1 MNKRILIVGGG
12 PAGLMAGIALA
23 KEFDDLCIPSEKRPE
38 IILVEKM
45 QKCGR
50 KLRITGKGRGNLTNA
65 STLPEIIS
73 NIPSGGS
80 FLNSSLRAFTNDD
93 VVSFFEEVDVPIKVE
108 RGNRVFPV
116 SDNAEDLVTALTVSA
131 RQLGVSIRTAS
142 PVTGLL
148 WEKLPSPNS
157 NYPQEKTM
165 DTSKSRKKK
174 SAKLMPQKRMQG
186 VRLRSGEEILADI
199 VIVAT
204 GGLSYPATGSSG
216 DGYGWARSL
225 GHTIVATFPALVPL
239 ETEDDW
245 TAEAAGLSLKN
256 VRATLRIDGVDEGQE
271 FGELLFTHFGVSG
284 PIVLRLSRRASE
296 ALNVQAPPAFV
307 EILIDLKPALT
318 RDELS
323 VRLDRDIEKY
333 AGKVMKNAL
342 VDLLPMKLI
351 GPILDQSFID
361 GMQIANGLSR
371 ESRSRLVDTVK
382 SLSLVVTGTR
392 PYTEAIVTAGGVDT
406 DEIIPKTMASRL
418 ISGLYWAGE
427 VINIDG
433 YTGGYNL
440 QAAFSTGHAAGVA
453 AARAFV
459 ADLSE

>member
-1 MNKRILIVGGG
+1 M
-12 PAGLMAGIALA
+12 MAGIALA
-23 KEFDDLCIPSEKRPE
+23 EEFDDMGIPSEKRPE

-65 STLPEIIS
+65 ATLPEIIS
-73 NIPSGGS
+73 NIPGGGS

-93 VVSFFEEVDVPIKVE
+93 VISFFEEAGVPIKVE
-108 RGNRVFPV
+108 RGNRVFPA
-116 SDNAEDLVTALTVSA
+116 SDDAEDAVTALTVSA
-131 RQLGVSIRTAS
+131 RRLGVNIRTSS
-142 PVTGLL
+142 PVMGLL
-148 WEKLPSPNS
+148 WEKLTPPDSD
-157 NYPQEKTM
+157 YPQDTTM
-165 DTSKSRKKK
+165 EQNKRGKKK
-174 SAKLMPQKRMQG
+174 PAKIIPKKRIKG

-216 DGYGWARSL
+216 DGYDWARSL
-225 GHTIVATFPALVPL
+225 GHTIATTFPALVPL
-239 ETEDDW
+239 ETGDDW

-256 VRATLRIDGVDEGQE
+256 VRATLRIDGIDEGQE

-296 ALNVQAPPAFV
+296 ALNVQEPPAFV

-318 RDELS
+318 SNQLS
-323 VRLDRDIEKY
+323 VRLDRDIEKH

-342 VDLLPMKLI
+342 VDLLPTKLI
-351 GPILDQSFID
+351 APILDQSFID
-361 GMQIANGLSR
+361 EMQIANGLPR
-371 ESRSRLVDTVK
+371 ESRSRLVDAIK
-382 SLSLVVTGTR
+382 ALSLVVTGTR

-459 ADLSE
+459 ADSSE

>member
-1 MNKRILIVGGG
+1 MIVGGG

-23 KEFDDLCIPSEKRPE
+23 EEFDNLCIPPEKRPDM
-38 IILVEKM
+38 LLLEKM
-45 QKCGR
+45 PKCGR

-65 STLPEIIS
+65 SSLPEIIA
-73 NIPSGGS
+73 NIPGGGS

-93 VVSFFEEVDVPIKVE
+93 VVSFFEEADVPTKVE

-131 RQLGVSIRTAS
+131 RQRGVNIRTAS
-142 PVTGLL
+142 PVAGLL
-148 WEKLPSPNS
+148 WDTLAPSDAVHV
-157 NYPQEKTM
+157 QEAEIGKEQ
-165 DTSKSRKKK
+165 KGKKK
-174 SAKLMPQKRMQG
+174 SAKLTPQKRIRG
-186 VRLRSGEEILADI
+186 VRLRSGEELSADMI
-199 VIVAT
+199 IVAT

-225 GHTIVATFPALVPL
+225 GHTVSTTFPALVPL

-245 TAEAAGLSLKN
+245 TAEAAGLTLKN
-256 VRATLRIDGVDEGQE
+256 VRATLRIDGTDAGQE
-271 FGELLFTHFGVSG
+271 FGELLFTHFGLSG
-284 PIVLRLSRRASE
+284 PIILRLSRRASE
-296 ALNVQAPPAFV
+296 ALNGQKASAFV

-318 RDELS
+318 RDQLS
-323 VRLDRDIEKY
+323 ARLDRDIEKY
-333 AGKVMKNAL
+333 AVKAMKNAL

-351 GPILDQSFID
+351 GPILDQSFIE
-361 GMQIANGLSR
+361 GMQTANNLSR
-371 ESRSRLVDTVK
+371 ESRSRLVETIK
-382 SLSLVVTGTR
+382 SLPLVVTGTR
-392 PYTEAIVTAGGVDT
+392 PYTEAIVTAGGVNT

-418 ISGLYWAGE
+418 VAGLYWAGE

>member
-1 MNKRILIVGGG
+1 MNKRIIIVGGG
-12 PAGLMAGIALA
+12 PAGLMAGIALSE
-23 KEFDDLCIPSEKRPE
+23 EFDDLCIPSEKRPE

-65 STLPEIIS
+65 SALPEIIS
-73 NIPSGGS
+73 NIPGGGS

-93 VVSFFEEVDVPIKVE
+93 VVSFFEAADVPTKVE
-108 RGNRVFPV
+108 RGNRVFPA
-116 SDNAEDLVTALTVSA
+116 SDDAEDVVTALTVSA

-142 PVTGLL
+142 PVAGLL
-148 WEKLPSPNS
+148 WERLTNS
-157 NYPQEKTM
+157 SFDNPQEEATGKG
-165 DTSKSRKKK
+165 KKEKKK
-174 SAKLMPQKRMQG
+174 STNLMPKKRIKG
-186 VRLRSGEEILADI
+186 VRLRSGEEISADI

-216 DGYGWARSL
+216 DGYDWARAL
-225 GHTIVATFPALVPL
+225 GHTIVTTFPALVPL

-256 VRATLRIDGVDEGQE
+256 VRATLRIDGIDEGQE

-284 PIVLRLSRRASE
+284 PVVLRLSRRASE
-296 ALNVQAPPAFV
+296 ALNVQDPPAFV

-318 RDELS
+318 SNQLS
-323 VRLDRDIEKY
+323 ARLDRDIEKY

-351 GPILDQSFID
+351 APILDQSFID
-361 GMQIANGLSR
+361 GMQIANSLSR
-371 ESRSRLVDTVK
+371 ESRSRLVDTIK

-418 ISGLYWAGE
+418 IAGLYWAGE